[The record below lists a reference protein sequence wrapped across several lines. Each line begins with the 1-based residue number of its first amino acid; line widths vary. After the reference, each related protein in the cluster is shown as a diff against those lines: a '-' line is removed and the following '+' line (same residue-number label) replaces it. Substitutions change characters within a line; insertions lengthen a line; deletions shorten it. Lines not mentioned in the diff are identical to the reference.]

1 MNKIPVDVVRLKWYE
16 FRERIFPMELAER
29 LWTLYRVNE
38 SQLQELQRQFGE
50 AAQDLLVKLIDSNG
64 ERNSE
69 ILAEAQLELKL
80 ILIRRCLD
88 ADAMLGTFSSGYG
101 GIPKSRDATDEETL
115 HVLFRDALLFR
126 S

>member
-1 MNKIPVDVVRLKWYE
+1 MNKIPVDAVRLKWYT
-16 FRERIFPMELAER
+16 FRERIFPMEIAER

-38 SQLQELQRQFGE
+38 SQLQKLREQYGE
-50 AAQDLLVKLIDSNG
+50 AAQALMTQLLDSNG
-64 ERNSE
+64 ERNAE
-69 ILAEAQLELKL
+69 ILSSSPLELKL

-88 ADAMLGTFSSGYG
+88 ADEMLGTFSSDYG